1 MTSIQLWFL
10 QEECKLEN
18 VIVRSALVGNAAASA
33 SCTNVA
39 VRVQVPWKHLIEVT
53 VLKKDKRRNEIVQNE
68 NQNAMIVRE
77 PMLEKRLR
85 KCQDGSGID
94 DESEF
99 APTCSVIATDLS
111 FESAI
116 HNTSNVTNVNGS
128 GNKES
133 TDKFWGN
140 INIPFDTVIEL

>member
-1 MTSIQLWFL
+1 MD
-10 QEECKLEN
+10 E
-18 VIVRSALVGNAAASA
+18 
-33 SCTNVA
+33 
-39 VRVQVPWKHLIEVT
+39 
-53 VLKKDKRRNEIVQNE
+53 
-68 NQNAMIVRE
+68 MIVRE

-85 KCQDGSGID
+85 KRQVGSGID

-99 APTCSVIATDLS
+99 APTRSVIATDLS

-140 INIPFDTVIEL
+140 INIPFDTVIELQKIVKAFPKQEQ

>member
-1 MTSIQLWFL
+1 MD
-10 QEECKLEN
+10 E
-18 VIVRSALVGNAAASA
+18 
-33 SCTNVA
+33 
-39 VRVQVPWKHLIEVT
+39 
-53 VLKKDKRRNEIVQNE
+53 
-68 NQNAMIVRE
+68 MIVRE

-85 KCQDGSGID
+85 KRQVGSGID

-99 APTCSVIATDLS
+99 APTRSVIATDLS

-133 TDKFWGN
+133 TDEFWGN
-140 INIPFDTVIEL
+140 INIPFDTVIELQKIVKAVSKTRTMKTFEEFIDKVVH